1 MNFPNGGRA
10 YVDNQTTFILGEG
23 SNLTIGKVENTAGII
38 GEGNGKLKI
47 NEYKG
52 KDLYNH
58 DSLTTTGGSIG
69 TSGAGISNENHR
81 KEGITRH
88 TVIGNVEI
96 GSATGSSINRDRS
109 KANETTRDDHSSTNV
124 YVESQTIDYALH
136 PAKFKED
143 VGIAVLEGSTTVE
156 GALKKIDN
164 ILRGDDNSD
173 ISEPERRR
181 YEEIKENI
189 IRFKTAPDM
198 KLIAEGDL
206 SDPDVQKRLG
216 IGGRFNPDDPNLP
229 EKIKERIAQ
238 VREQGQEIN
247 YFYDKVTGKIYI
259 NENANED
266 EIRAGIGREWG
277 IRDEFDRG
285 RTKPNGEGQEKGTVA
300 GEIAYKEIEDR
311 TKGKSD
317 KKVNPYDFEYA
328 QFDPNSEVTGD
339 YYYMWEDNVNKSR
352 VVEHKLLTKRYAIGS
367 NSFLKDLTDYSY
379 KTPYKIAVIS
389 PYFGFYYLPKEVQ
402 NKYMSRDEDGTKGLR
417 VDVFDPKGFRK
428 LENSKPYTIAMYKT
442 NIEVFKSSISHFN
455 RKGLVSG
462 KIKNEVVKQNFIG
475 EKNVFGGKNLGLDK
489 AILSPEDLDI
499 TYRNGSVISKT
510 IIDISKNEKGLVVK
524 ITRRHKLFDEFSKP
538 LDLAGGFIDSR
549 ELGNPYNLLTNYQNH
564 VVFEGV
570 FKNKDE
576 AIKYLNDRVDEA
588 KKKLKELGEPYE
600 EKKK

>member
-1 MNFPNGGRA
+1 MNFQNGSRA

-38 GEGNGKLKI
+38 GVEGNGKLKI

-58 DSLTTTGGSIG
+58 DNLTTTGGSIG

-143 VGIAVLEGSTTVE
+143 VGIAVLEGSATVE

-189 IRFKTAPDM
+189 IRVKTAPDM

-206 SDPDVQKRLG
+206 SDPEVQKRLG

-229 EKIKERIAQ
+229 EKIKDRIAQ

-259 NENANED
+259 NENADEN

-328 QFDPNSEVTGD
+328 KFDPNSEVTGD
-339 YYYMWEDNVNKSR
+339 KKIVSVFNASAIWFDTKLKQEKVQQSFQETYGKKYSIDWKKYNSGRIVDMVYREKINYYYQSLNSVKTIEEFKKGKFEAADEKESVFHNIKGGKIYIGDEPNKKFIEYETGKE
-352 VVEHKLLTKRYAIGS
+352 VVLNNKLTKIIKDPVNIGTF
-367 NSFLKDLTDYSY
+367 NYYTYVLKGGGISIDKGMHGIDVYNWIRFGTGINDKSTFGERIDIFVLGTIVSTNY
-379 KTPYKIAVIS
+379 KELKEWSKNRKIEYIGYKELIE
-389 PYFGFYYLPKEVQ
+389 Y
-402 NKYMSRDEDGTKGLR
+402 DEDLK
-417 VDVFDPKGFRK
+417 FK
-428 LENSKPYTIAMYKT
+428 
-442 NIEVFKSSISHFN
+442 IEKERN
-455 RKGLVSG
+455 R
-462 KIKNEVVKQNFIG
+462 IKNRINRIS
-475 EKNVFGGKNLGLDK
+475 GGK
-489 AILSPEDLDI
+489 
-499 TYRNGSVISKT
+499 
-510 IIDISKNEKGLVVK
+510 
-524 ITRRHKLFDEFSKP
+524 
-538 LDLAGGFIDSR
+538 
-549 ELGNPYNLLTNYQNH
+549 
-564 VVFEGV
+564 
-570 FKNKDE
+570 
-576 AIKYLNDRVDEA
+576 
-588 KKKLKELGEPYE
+588 
-600 EKKK
+600 

>member
-1 MNFPNGGRA
+1 MNFPNGSRA

-38 GEGNGKLKI
+38 GVEGNGKLKI

-96 GSATGSSINRDRS
+96 GSVTGSPINRDRS

-143 VGIAVLEGSTTVE
+143 VGIAVLEGSATVE

-173 ISEPERRR
+173 ISQSEKRR

-259 NENANED
+259 NENADED

-277 IRDEFDRG
+277 IRNEFDRG

-311 TKGKSD
+311 TKEKGD

-328 QFDPNSEVTGD
+328 KFDPNSEVTGD
-339 YYYMWEDNVNKSR
+339 KKIVSVFNASAIWFDTKLKQEKVQQSFQETYGKKYSIDWEKYNSGRIVDMVYREKINYYYYQSLNSVKTIEEFKKGKFEAADEKESVFHNIKGGKIYIGDESNKKFIEYETGKE
-352 VVEHKLLTKRYAIGS
+352 VVLNNKLTKIIKDPVNIGTF
-367 NSFLKDLTDYSY
+367 NYYTYVLKGGGISIDKGMHGIDVYNWIRFGTGINDKSTFGERIDIFVLGTIVSTNY
-379 KTPYKIAVIS
+379 KELKEWSKNRKIEYIGYKELIE
-389 PYFGFYYLPKEVQ
+389 Y
-402 NKYMSRDEDGTKGLR
+402 DEDLK
-417 VDVFDPKGFRK
+417 FK
-428 LENSKPYTIAMYKT
+428 
-442 NIEVFKSSISHFN
+442 IEKERN
-455 RKGLVSG
+455 R
-462 KIKNEVVKQNFIG
+462 IKNRINRIS
-475 EKNVFGGKNLGLDK
+475 GGK
-489 AILSPEDLDI
+489 
-499 TYRNGSVISKT
+499 
-510 IIDISKNEKGLVVK
+510 
-524 ITRRHKLFDEFSKP
+524 
-538 LDLAGGFIDSR
+538 
-549 ELGNPYNLLTNYQNH
+549 
-564 VVFEGV
+564 
-570 FKNKDE
+570 
-576 AIKYLNDRVDEA
+576 
-588 KKKLKELGEPYE
+588 
-600 EKKK
+600 